1 MLVSSSRP
9 NVKQRRRCP
18 NTSLTLG
25 AHIVWGGRIL
35 LFEKMAA
42 IKKEF
47 PTSQVYM
54 ANTDSVVVSVPKGAD
69 LTKLDIHKTRNGAF
83 KNQISECK
91 HILKFF
97 AISPV
102 CYSFYYKSHSNEFK
116 ELMKAAGFKLN
127 TLISQKFTLDKFESL
142 VESIILNK
150 EQKASIEIKQLK
162 DNKTVL
168 YHMRNNLDK
177 SRIIYEDFTSK
188 PFGFTNQE

>member
-1 MLVSSSRP
+1 MSSSRP
-9 NVKQRRRCP
+9 QVKHRRRCP

-25 AHIVWGGRIL
+25 AHIGWGGRIV
-35 LFEKMAA
+35 LFQKMAA

-69 LTKLDIHKTRNGAF
+69 LSNLDIHETKNGSF

-91 HILKFF
+91 HFLKFF

-102 CYSFYYKSHSNEFK
+102 CYSFYYLSHSNEFK
-116 ELMKAAGFKLN
+116 HMTKAAGFKIN
-127 TLISQKFTLDKFESL
+127 TLISQNFTSDKFESL

-150 EQKASIEIKQLK
+150 DQKASIEIEQLK
-162 DNKTVL
+162 DNKIVL
-168 YHMRNNLDK
+168 YHMRNNLHK
-177 SRIIYEDFTSK
+177 TRIIDKDFKSK
-188 PFGFTNQE
+188 PFGFTIPQE